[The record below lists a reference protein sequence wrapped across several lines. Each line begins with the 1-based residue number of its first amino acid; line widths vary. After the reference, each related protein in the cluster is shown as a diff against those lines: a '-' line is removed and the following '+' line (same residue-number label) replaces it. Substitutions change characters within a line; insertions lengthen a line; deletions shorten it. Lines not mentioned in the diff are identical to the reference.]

1 MSLTNVAQIGADKQT
16 LSAPIPVGL
25 VGTAAAVA
33 VFVEAS
39 KAPATRKAYRADWR
53 CFTGWCDRHGL
64 CPLPAAAETVALYIA
79 DLAETKTPATIRRR
93 LATIN
98 QAHHHAGH
106 DRPSRTAL
114 VESTWEG
121 ICRRLGI
128 APTRKSPA
136 RTDVVRQMVEAL
148 DLGRLI
154 GVRDWAL
161 LVIGFAG
168 ALRRS
173 ELVALDVRDIA
184 EVANGLEVLIRRSK
198 TDQKGD
204 GVTLALPYGS
214 EPLTCPVRSYR
225 GWMEA
230 SGIQTGPVY
239 RSVTKGGALGLQRL
253 SARAVA
259 DVVKRSA
266 ERVGLDPAPM
276 AGHSLRAGFITSAAE
291 AGVHER
297 HIMDHSRHQSIPVM
311 RRYIRDA
318 TIWQDNAAAKVGL

>member
-1 MSLTNVAQIGADKQT
+1 MTLTNALDLTADKQT
-16 LSAPIPVGL
+16 LSTPIPAGL
-25 VGTAAAVA
+25 VRPAAAVA
-33 VFVEAS
+33 AFVEAS
-39 KAPATRKAYRADWR
+39 VAPATRKAYRSDWR
-53 CFTGWCDRHGL
+53 CFTGWCARHGL
-64 CPLPAAAETVALYIA
+64 CPLPAAPETVALYIA

-98 QAHHHAGH
+98 QAHYHQGH

-114 VESTWEG
+114 VEATWEG

-128 APTRKSPA
+128 APTRKSPT

-154 GVRDWAL
+154 GRRDRAL

-173 ELVALDVRDIA
+173 ELVAFDVSDIA
-184 EVANGLEVLIRRSK
+184 EVANGIEIYIRRSK
-198 TDQKGD
+198 TDQSGE
-204 GVTLALPYGS
+204 GATLGLPYGS
-214 EPLTCPVRSYR
+214 DPLTCPVRAYR

-230 SGIQTGPVY
+230 SGIQAGPVF
-239 RSVTKGGALGLQRL
+239 RPVTKGGALGLRRL
-253 SARAVA
+253 EARVVA

-266 ERVGLDPAPM
+266 ERVGLDPAPL

-291 AGVHER
+291 QGVHER
-297 HIMDHSRHQSIPVM
+297 HIMDHSRHQSIVVM

-318 TIWQDNAAAKVGL
+318 TTWQDNAAARVGL